1 MVQPKACLLL
11 LGVAGAHATIL
22 QDDSYFYGQSPPVYP
37 TPNMTGAGGWGHA
50 LSKAQ
55 DLVARMSLEEKIS
68 ITAGVTND
76 TSGCGGNI
84 PAINRL
90 GFPGMCLQDGPNGIK
105 GAELVNGYPSGI
117 HIGSSWNKSLAYHQ
131 AHAIGGEFRRK
142 GVTLALGP
150 PVLGPLGRIALGG
163 RNWEGYG
170 KDPYLSGILG
180 AETVRG
186 VQDNGVIACAK
197 HFVGNEQELHRNPRP
212 DPVTNKTVETSSS
225 NMDDK
230 TMHELYMWPFAD
242 AVHAG
247 VASVMC
253 AYQRLNNSYSCH
265 NSKLLNGLLK
275 TELNFQGFV
284 LSDWFAQHT
293 GIASAMAGLDMV
305 MPDGDLY
312 WGANLTNAVRN
323 GSVPISQINNMAT
336 RIMAAWYLSGQ
347 DNQNLPPVGIGI
359 TADYKKPHPVI
370 DARDPGD
377 EALLL
382 EGAIQG
388 HVLVKN
394 VGNALPLSKP
404 RILSIYGY
412 DAKVANINLAMAGIN
427 GWTQGLEAHDYKSV
441 VCGFGP
447 TGGDCPPFAPI
458 AAKGTLIGGGGSAA
472 ITPTYISSPF
482 QALEARARR
491 DGTQLFWD
499 LEGSQVTN
507 VETEACL
514 VFVNAA
520 SSEGVDR
527 PALRDD
533 YTDGLILDIASQCN
547 NTVVII
553 HNAGVRLV
561 DQWIDHP
568 NVTAVIFAHLPGQDS
583 GESITQILYGDVS
596 PSGKLPYTVP
606 HNESDYGALLN
617 PVTYT
622 DWDRYFPQ
630 DNFIEGVLIDYRAFD
645 KNGIVPRF
653 EFGFGMTYTTFK
665 YSNLNVRHTVDLS
678 ELPEYPIGHM
688 IPGGNAD
695 LWDTIAVVTADIT
708 NTGQME
714 AAEIA
719 QLYIQIPIEGEPLLQ
734 LRGFDK
740 VTIPPG
746 GRRTVEFNIRRRD
759 ISIWNVASQSW
770 KLILGAQYPI
780 FVGASSRNIILNGTL
795 EL

>member
-1 MVQPKACLLL
+1 
-11 LGVAGAHATIL
+11 
-22 QDDSYFYGQSPPVYP
+22 
-37 TPNMTGAGGWGHA
+37 
-50 LSKAQ
+50 
-55 DLVARMSLEEKIS
+55 
-68 ITAGVTND
+68 
-76 TSGCGGNI
+76 
-84 PAINRL
+84 
-90 GFPGMCLQDGPNGIK
+90 
-105 GAELVNGYPSGI
+105 
-117 HIGSSWNKSLAYHQ
+117 
-131 AHAIGGEFRRK
+131 
-142 GVTLALGP
+142 
-150 PVLGPLGRIALGG
+150 
-163 RNWEGYG
+163 
-170 KDPYLSGILG
+170 
-180 AETVRG
+180 
-186 VQDNGVIACAK
+186 
-197 HFVGNEQELHRNPRP
+197 
-212 DPVTNKTVETSSS
+212 
-225 NMDDK
+225 
-230 TMHELYMWPFAD
+230 
-242 AVHAG
+242 
-247 VASVMC
+247 
-253 AYQRLNNSYSCH
+253 
-265 NSKLLNGLLK
+265 
-275 TELNFQGFV
+275 
-284 LSDWFAQHT
+284 
-293 GIASAMAGLDMV
+293 MAGLDMV